1 MKPLTTKITTTFFIS
16 LLFTLVYGCTTDDNG
31 TIVSTSLTEADKVS
45 AQDLTD
51 SDEEALLFMF
61 EEEKLARDTYDYLD
75 NYWGLNQFANIKKSE
90 QSHMDA
96 VENLLILYGI
106 AYEELPKGE
115 FSDLDLQNFYNQ
127 FITDGIV
134 SQVAALTIGATI
146 EDLDIVDLE
155 EHIAATNNTDIINVF
170 TKLQCGSG
178 NHLRAFVSSL
188 NKLGESYAPQFLT
201 ETEYEEILNASSGGC
216 Q

>member
-115 FSDLDLQNFYNQ
+115 FSDPDLQNFYNQ

-146 EDLDIVDLE
+146 EDLDIVDL
-155 EHIAATNNTDIINVF
+155 
-170 TKLQCGSG
+170 
-178 NHLRAFVSSL
+178 
-188 NKLGESYAPQFLT
+188 
-201 ETEYEEILNASSGGC
+201 
-216 Q
+216 